1 MNDIAEKTDI
11 LAINAAIEA
20 ARAGEH
26 GKGFAVVAAEV
37 RKLAEV
43 SQKAA
48 IEINGLSTLS
58 LKTTEESGQQMS
70 KLIPDI
76 QKTAQLIQEV
86 SEASNEQSSGAT
98 QIAKA
103 VDQFS
108 QVTQQNSAS
117 SEELSSNAQE
127 LAAQAEQLR
136 NAVAYFNIG
145 KVIKRTQQSK
155 ELNYKKNGH
164 SNGKLVTTGKKGLTL
179 NLNNHEIIE
188 SSPYENF

>member
-1 MNDIAEKTDI
+1 MINDIAEKTDI

-48 IEINGLSTLS
+48 IDINGLSNTS
-58 LKTTEESGQQMS
+58 LKVTEEAGVQMA

-76 QKTAQLIQEV
+76 TKTAKLIQEI
-86 SEASNEQSSGAT
+86 SAASNEQSSGAT

-136 NAVAYFNIG
+136 SAVAYFNIG

-155 ELNYKKNGH
+155 ELNY
-164 SNGKLVTTGKKGLTL
+164 
-179 NLNNHEIIE
+179 
-188 SSPYENF
+188 